1 MRGAVEKRKATL
13 AAKKAAQVA
22 AEQRIGAL
30 APRADA
36 QPSQPSQRD
45 MGARPVENPA
55 FIHGYHNAYPHPAEQ
70 MQMPPQHHQQPHP
83 HPADF
88 SGYGV
93 PFQS

>member
-22 AEQRIGAL
+22 AEQRIGAI
-30 APRADA
+30 APRADM
-36 QPSQPSQRD
+36 QSSQRE
-45 MGARPVENPA
+45 MGARPVENPT
-55 FIHGYHNAYPHPAEQ
+55 FVHGYHNAYPHQPEQ
-70 MQMPPQHHQQPHP
+70 MQMPPQHHQHHQQPHP

-88 SGYGV
+88 TGVGV